1 MCLSVFKTSLFKH
14 LVPNFIYGLLM
25 VIYFIYLLFDIFSL
39 CITYWT
45 QTHNLFLLQPL

>member
-25 VIYFIYLLFDIFSL
+25 VIYFIYLLSFPPPS
-39 CITYWT
+39 CAKSTGKE
-45 QTHNLFLLQPL
+45 FLTLLP